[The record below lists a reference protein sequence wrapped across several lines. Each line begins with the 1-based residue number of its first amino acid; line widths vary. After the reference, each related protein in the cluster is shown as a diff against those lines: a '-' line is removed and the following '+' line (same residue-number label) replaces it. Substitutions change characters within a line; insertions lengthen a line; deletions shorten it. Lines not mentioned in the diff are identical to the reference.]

1 MPLREAESPEVAFE
15 RVREVLGGRRL
26 RLDADGRK
34 MVQVVVS
41 YASDTRIAR
50 DGLFVQY
57 PGRRS
62 AFTYLSSLA
71 APLLSALLR
80 DAPHGPPC
88 RFRMEPAALARIAV
102 AKGLA
107 PRWLWIESGAD
118 AVTIRCRIATAPGEP
133 PLVAAH
139 LEPWAPAPR
148 VFTRCA
154 PPRPCPHCEEA
165 SERFRWIDD
174 VFVCLR
180 CGRSFHVDAGERLR
194 TAREGQ

>member
-15 RVREVLGGRRL
+15 HVREVLGGRRL
-26 RLDADGRK
+26 RVDASARL

-57 PGRRS
+57 AGRRS

-80 DAPHGPPC
+80 GAPHGPPC
-88 RFRMEPAALARIAV
+88 RYRMAPAALSRIAI
-102 AKGLA
+102 AKDVA
-107 PRWLWIESGAD
+107 PRWLWVASGAD
-118 AVTIRCRIATAPGEP
+118 AVTIRCRVATAPGEP
-133 PLVAAH
+133 PRDAPP
-139 LEPWAPAPR
+139 LEPWTPTPQ
-148 VFTRCA
+148 VFTRCS
-154 PPRPCPHCEEA
+154 PPRPCPHCGETA
-165 SERFRWIDD
+165 ERFRWIED

-180 CGRSFHVDAGERLR
+180 CGRSFAVDAAERLR
-194 TAREGQ
+194 TARA